1 MRLTRCAATLLLCTL
16 AVGLFVS
23 GAVADDVT
31 TTAGKKING
40 KLVGVDA
47 QGITFSTPEA
57 RVPIA
62 ARDIVLV
69 DFGHKVAER
78 SKETTYSEI
87 ELTDGSA
94 IAVAKYALKGKKFEV
109 EPLPGASG
117 QAAPVFELPMS
128 SVFYAMKRA
137 EDPKHREAWKKTLS
151 TRGKRDLYVQQAAA
165 EGALTY
171 FQGTIQEGT
180 DDGKMV
186 RFEKENDAKP
196 GELLQSRAVGLV
208 FYQPQQSAVPPT
220 VCRVVDVFGNSLNAA
235 AIAISP
241 EGVVV
246 TTVAGATAKY
256 ASTAT
261 LARLD
266 YASGNVA
273 YLSDMSPK
281 VETPEVPAEERK
293 LNPTAP
299 YLQDR
304 SLSND
309 SIKLDNVVFPK
320 GLCVAPDTVLTFTL
334 GGEYTQ
340 LKATVGID
348 ENGANAT
355 SAAKLTIEA
364 DGQVLF
370 SDTLRRKD
378 KAKGVTLAV
387 KGVKQVRLIVEA
399 DTPFNGNYVTL
410 AEARVQ
416 K

>member
-1 MRLTRCAATLLLCTL
+1 M
-16 AVGLFVS
+16 
-23 GAVADDVT
+23 DV
-31 TTAGKKING
+31 
-40 KLVGVDA
+40 
-47 QGITFSTPEA
+47 
-57 RVPIA
+57 
-62 ARDIVLV
+62 
-69 DFGHKVAER
+69 
-78 SKETTYSEI
+78 Y
-87 ELTDGSA
+87 
-94 IAVAKYALKGKKFEV
+94 
-109 EPLPGASG
+109 
-117 QAAPVFELPMS
+117 
-128 SVFYAMKRA
+128 
-137 EDPKHREAWKKTLS
+137 
-151 TRGKRDLYVQQAAA
+151 
-165 EGALTY
+165 
-171 FQGTIQEGT
+171 
-180 DDGKMV
+180 
-186 RFEKENDAKP
+186 
-196 GELLQSRAVGLV
+196 
-208 FYQPQQSAVPPT
+208 
-220 VCRVVDVFGNSLNAA
+220 GNTLNAA

-273 YLSDMSPK
+273 YLSDMNPK
-281 VETPEVPAEERK
+281 VETPEVSPEERK

-309 SIKLDNVVFPK
+309 TLKLDNVPYPK
-320 GLCVAPDTVLTFTL
+320 GLCVAPDTVLTFNL
-334 GGEYTQ
+334 GGDYTQ

-378 KAKGVTLAV
+378 KPKGVTLAV
-387 KGVKQVRLIVEA
+387 KGVKALRVIVEA
-399 DTPFNGNYVTL
+399 DTPLNGNYVTF